1 MSNLEA
7 LPCGAGAIR
16 SSPAV
21 PACARRRSWVLA
33 AAVLGSTL
41 AFVDE
46 SVVNVALPGIE
57 SALHTSLVAMQW
69 VVNAYTLGMSAL
81 LLLGGAAADQF
92 GRRLMFIVGVSLFAV
107 ASLGCGLAPS
117 AEVLIATR
125 AVQGIGAALLVPCS
139 LALIGAAFDEQD
151 RGAAIGI
158 WAAASAV
165 AAGVAPLLGGWL
177 VDDASWRVIFLIN
190 PVIAIPTLW
199 IAVRQVPESR
209 NPDAPPGVDWRG
221 ALLAVTGL
229 GSLAYGLMASATLGW
244 TRPLVVGSL
253 SVGAALLF
261 AFVLAERS
269 SASPMMPL
277 ELFRSRRFSGIN
289 LLTLLLYGAM
299 GAAFFFLPFLLI
311 QARGYSATATGV
323 AYMPFTLVVG
333 LLSRWSGRLG
343 DRFGA
348 RWPLIY
354 GPALAAVG
362 LALLGA
368 GKGSYGVT
376 LVSMT
381 VLGFGMGIAVA
392 PLTTT
397 VINAVPPD
405 RTGVASGI
413 NNAVASV
420 GSLLLIAVLGSVAL
434 GVFEHSLTRELG
446 TGHASPAVRATV
458 DSARGG
464 LVVPPMAARLS
475 ATERQQA
482 HAIVTSALTDT
493 ARLAVWISALLALSS
508 ALTAVVTIRQ
518 DGGGHAE
525 GQRRAGHAVGIGSS
539 GLTREKVAKEGP

>member
-1 MSNLEA
+1 
-7 LPCGAGAIR
+7 
-16 SSPAV
+16 
-21 PACARRRSWVLA
+21 LA

-57 SALHTSLVAMQW
+57 SNLRTTLVAMQW
-69 VVNAYTLGMSAL
+69 VVNAYTLCMSAL

-92 GRRLMFIVGVSLFAV
+92 GRRLMFIIGVGVFAV
-107 ASLGCGLAPS
+107 ASLGCGFAPN
-117 AEVLIATR
+117 AQVLIATR
-125 AVQGIGAALLVPCS
+125 AVQGLGAALLVPCS
-139 LALIGAAFDEQD
+139 LALIGAAFAERD

-158 WAAASAV
+158 WAGASAI
-165 AAGVAPLLGGWL
+165 AAGLAPLLGGWL
-177 VDDASWRVIFLIN
+177 VDHASWRVIFLIN

-199 IAVRQVPESR
+199 IAVRRVPESR

-229 GSLAYGLMASATLGW
+229 ASLAYGLMASSTLGW
-244 TRPLVVGSL
+244 KHPVVVGSL
-253 SVGAALLF
+253 SAGAALLV
-261 AFVLAERS
+261 AFVLVERG

-311 QARGYSATATGV
+311 QARGYSATAAGV
-323 AYMPFTLVVG
+323 AYVPFTLVVG

-343 DRFGA
+343 DRFGV
-348 RWPLIY
+348 RWALIC
-354 GPALAAVG
+354 GPALAAAG
-362 LALLGA
+362 FGLLGG
-368 GKGSYGVT
+368 GKDAYWVT

-381 VLGFGMGIAVA
+381 ILGLGMGIAVA

-413 NNAVASV
+413 NNATASV
-420 GSLLLIAVLGSVAL
+420 GSLLLIAILGSVAL
-434 GVFEHSLTRELG
+434 GTFEHSLARGLASV
-446 TGHASPAVRATV
+446 HASPAVRATV

-464 LVVPPMAARLS
+464 FVVPPMPGGLS
-475 ATERQQA
+475 AKERRQA
-482 HAIVTSALTDT
+482 DAIVTGALTGT
-493 ARLAVWISALLALSS
+493 VRMGMWIAALLALAG
-508 ALTAVVTIRQ
+508 ALTAVFTIRQ
-518 DGGGHAE
+518 DETRRQTPH
-525 GQRRAGHAVGIGSS
+525 GQ
-539 GLTREKVAKEGP
+539 